1 MSDGKV
7 VYEVRADYDKL
18 DSDLNSAN
26 SKIEKGTSKWGSL
39 LQGVGQGIGHF
50 VADKAVEA
58 AKAVWELGTA
68 FEDGLAKVSTLVD
81 TASVDMDQ
89 LGDSLLDLSSKYGL
103 EASNLAEST
112 YNAIS
117 SNNAL
122 GKDSEAL
129 MKVLESSAK
138 LAKAGF
144 TDVDTATSAT
154 LKTLNAYGLGVE
166 SVDRIQKV
174 LIQTQNTG
182 ITTVGEL
189 GAVLAQVTPS
199 AAAAGIQFE
208 EVGAALATMTAQG
221 TPAAQA
227 TTQLNAV
234 ITAFMKPTADMIS
247 GLSGIAD
254 EMIKNGQL
262 SGENADHYT
271 RQKERLAELSREIL
285 ECNDG
290 TKESNQ
296 RYKELQNEIKLVNKE
311 IDAATAEMSL
321 QILEANGL
329 QGTLEL
335 LNKEFGGSTN
345 QMAAALSS
353 SEALKASLAIT
364 GKNAETFTSN
374 LHAMSTEADVV
385 GEGFEK
391 VSSTTN
397 EKLNVSFAKVKAL
410 AIELFQSLEPL
421 ISVVLSLAGA
431 IIQAISTGLQ
441 PILTIIKTITTA
453 IENWYKK
460 FSPLLDALL
469 GVQDACKGLVM
480 SAMQPLLDMFTRV
493 TNAFSNFY
501 GTIVNKV
508 KGAISSVSGLIGSL
522 TDKVSSLWST
532 LTGGGSSKKSS
543 GRSFAV
549 GNDFVP
555 EDNYPALLHRGEAVL
570 TAAEAKVWRAGG
582 NTRAG
587 QLSSA
592 TIGGASIDYDKLA
605 RSMSG
610 MTVVMDKQK
619 VGYIL
624 TPEISYNQAMNSDS
638 LERSGFNG

>member
-39 LQGVGQGIGHF
+39 LQGVSQGIGHF
-50 VADKAVEA
+50 VADKAVDAA
-58 AKAVWELGTA
+58 AKVWELGTA

-89 LGDSLLDLSSKYGL
+89 LGDSLLDLAAKYGL
-103 EASNLAEST
+103 EADALASSAYE
-112 YNAIS
+112 AIS
-117 SNNAL
+117 SSSAL
-122 GKDSEAL
+122 AEDTAGL
-129 MKVLESSAK
+129 MNILESSAK

-144 TDVDTATSAT
+144 TDVDTATQAT

-166 SVDRIQKV
+166 EADKIQKV
-174 LIQTQNTG
+174 LIQTQNYG
-182 ITTVGEL
+182 IATVGEL

-199 AAAAGIQFE
+199 AAAVGISFE

-234 ITAFMKPTADMIS
+234 ITAFLKPTADMIS

-271 RQKERLAELSREIL
+271 KQKERLAELSREIL

-311 IDAATAEMSL
+311 IDSATAEMSL

-374 LHAMSTEADVV
+374 LHAMSTETDVV

-391 VSSTTN
+391 VAGTASERMN
-397 EKLNVSFAKVKAL
+397 R
-410 AIELFQSLEPL
+410 
-421 ISVVLSLAGA
+421 SLATLKTSA
-431 IIQAISTGLQ
+431 VQLYQAI
-441 PILTIIKTITTA
+441 
-453 IENWYKK
+453 
-460 FSPLLDALL
+460 
-469 GVQDACKGLVM
+469 
-480 SAMQPLLDMFTRV
+480 QPLLSVLLDIASV
-493 TNAFSNFY
+493 L
-501 GTIVNKV
+501 VNKV
-508 KGAISSVSGLIGSL
+508 ASAISSASNWLGTMAS
-522 TDKVSSLWST
+522 KVSNLWST
-532 LTGGGSSKKSS
+532 ITGGGSSSKST
-543 GRSFAV
+543 GRSYAV

-582 NTRAG
+582 NTRTG

-592 TIGGASIDYDKLA
+592 TLGGSTIDYDKLA
-605 RSMSG
+605 QSMSG

-624 TPEISYNQAMNSDS
+624 TPEISRNQAMNSDS
-638 LERSGFNG
+638 LERSGFNV

>member
-391 VSSTTN
+391 VAGTASEKMNRSLSTLKASAIGLYQAIQPLLTV
-397 EKLNVSFAKVKAL
+397 LLDIASVLVSKVA
-410 AIELFQSLEPL
+410 S
-421 ISVVLSLAGA
+421 
-431 IIQAISTGLQ
+431 AISTASSWLGKMATKVSDLWA
-441 PILTIIKTITTA
+441 TIT
-453 IENWYKK
+453 
-460 FSPLLDALL
+460 
-469 GVQDACKGLVM
+469 
-480 SAMQPLLDMFTRV
+480 
-493 TNAFSNFY
+493 
-501 GTIVNKV
+501 
-508 KGAISSVSGLIGSL
+508 
-522 TDKVSSLWST
+522 
-532 LTGGGSSKKSS
+532 GGSKSSKSS

-624 TPEISYNQAMNSDS
+624 TPEISYNQARDMESK
-638 LERSGFNG
+638 ERSGYYV

>member
-50 VADKAVEA
+50 VADKAVDA
-58 AKAVWELGTA
+58 AKAVWELGTS

-89 LGDSLLDLSSKYGL
+89 LGDSLLDLSAKYGI
-103 EASNLAEST
+103 EADGLANSA

-117 SNNAL
+117 ANNAL
-122 GKDSEAL
+122 GKDTAGL

-166 SVDRIQKV
+166 ETDRIQKI

-189 GAVLAQVTPS
+189 GSVLSNVTPT
-199 AAAAGIQFE
+199 AAAMGVSFE
-208 EVGAALATMTAQG
+208 NVGAAIATMTAQG

-227 TTQLNAV
+227 TTQLNSLMAELGKEGTQAQKALMEAAEGTKYAGMSFQDM
-234 ITAFMKPTADMIS
+234 TAAGVPLNEIV
-247 GLSGIAD
+247 GLLEKSAQ
-254 EMIKNGQL
+254 KNGKTML
-262 SGENADHYT
+262 DMFS
-271 RQKERLAELSREIL
+271 SI
-285 ECNDG
+285 
-290 TKESNQ
+290 
-296 RYKELQNEIKLVNKE
+296 
-311 IDAATAEMSL
+311 
-321 QILEANGL
+321 EAG
-329 QGTLEL
+329 
-335 LNKEFGGSTN
+335 K
-345 QMAAALSS
+345 AALS
-353 SEALKASLAIT
+353 IT
-364 GKNAETFTSN
+364 GESSKTFTTN
-374 LHAMSTEADVV
+374 LRAMSTQTDVV
-385 GEGFEK
+385 NEGFEK
-391 VSSTTN
+391 VAKTSSGRMAQSLQTLKN
-397 EKLNVSFAKVKAL
+397 AAIQLYR
-410 AIELFQSLEPL
+410 AIE
-421 ISVVLSLAGA
+421 
-431 IIQAISTGLQ
+431 
-441 PILTIIKTITTA
+441 
-453 IENWYKK
+453 
-460 FSPLLDALL
+460 PLLS
-469 GVQDACKGLVM
+469 V
-480 SAMQPLLDMFTRV
+480 LLDI
-493 TNAFSNFY
+493 AS
-501 GTIVNKV
+501 ILVNKV
-508 KGAISSVSGLIGSL
+508 ASAISSASGWLGTMAS
-522 TDKVSSLWST
+522 KVKNLWST
-532 LTGGGSSKKSS
+532 ITGGASSSKSN
-543 GRSFAV
+543 GRSYAV

-587 QLSSA
+587 QLSGA
-592 TIGGASIDYDKLA
+592 TVSGTSIDYDKLA

-610 MTVVMDKQK
+610 LTVVMDKQK

-624 TPEISYNQAMNSDS
+624 TPEISHNQAMNSGS
-638 LERSGFNG
+638 MERSGFNG

>member
-18 DSDLNSAN
+18 ESDLSGAN

-39 LQGVGQGIGHF
+39 LQGVGQGIGQF
-50 VADKAVEA
+50 VSGKAVEA
-58 AKAVWELGTA
+58 ASAVWELGTA

-89 LGDSLLDLSSKYGL
+89 LGDSLLDLSAKYGL
-103 EASNLAEST
+103 EASNLAESA

-122 GKDSEAL
+122 GKDTEGL

-199 AAAAGIQFE
+199 AAAVGIQFE

-234 ITAFMKPTADMIS
+234 ITAFLKPTKEMKS
-247 GLSGIAD
+247 GLSEIAA

-262 SGENADHYT
+262 VGENADLYVHYQNRIQEIAEEIGT
-271 RQKERLAELSREIL
+271 LNLETKEGNDRYAELRKAL
-285 ECNDG
+285 QECH
-290 TKESNQ
+290 KEMDS
-296 RYKELQNEIKLVNKE
+296 V
-311 IDAATAEMSL
+311 TGEMSL
-321 QILEANGL
+321 QILEVNGL

-335 LNKEFGGSTN
+335 LNKEFDGSAN
-345 QMAAALSS
+345 QMAAALGS

-391 VSSTTN
+391 VAGTASEKMNRSLSTLKASAIGLYQAIQPLLTI
-397 EKLNVSFAKVKAL
+397 LLDIAAVLVSKVA
-410 AIELFQSLEPL
+410 S
-421 ISVVLSLAGA
+421 
-431 IIQAISTGLQ
+431 AISTASTWLGKMATKVSDLWA
-441 PILTIIKTITTA
+441 TIT
-453 IENWYKK
+453 
-460 FSPLLDALL
+460 
-469 GVQDACKGLVM
+469 
-480 SAMQPLLDMFTRV
+480 
-493 TNAFSNFY
+493 
-501 GTIVNKV
+501 
-508 KGAISSVSGLIGSL
+508 
-522 TDKVSSLWST
+522 
-532 LTGGGSSKKSS
+532 GGSKSNKSS
-543 GRSFAV
+543 GRSYAV

-587 QLSSA
+587 QLSGA
-592 TIGGASIDYDKLA
+592 MLGGSTIDYEKLA
-605 RSMSG
+605 RAMSG
-610 MTVVMDKQK
+610 MTVVMDKEI
-619 VGYIL
+619 VGTIV
-624 TPEISYNQAMNSDS
+624 ESSVSNRQARRVESVQ
-638 LERSGFNG
+638 RSGFNGRI

>member
-58 AKAVWELGTA
+58 ASAVWELGTA

-89 LGDSLLDLSSKYGL
+89 LGDGLLDLSAKYGL

-199 AAAAGIQFE
+199 AAAVGIQFE

-391 VSSTTN
+391 VAGTASEKMNRSLSTLKASAIGLYQAIQPLLTV
-397 EKLNVSFAKVKAL
+397 LLDIASVLVSKVA
-410 AIELFQSLEPL
+410 S
-421 ISVVLSLAGA
+421 
-431 IIQAISTGLQ
+431 AISTASSWLGKMATKVSDLWA
-441 PILTIIKTITTA
+441 TIT
-453 IENWYKK
+453 
-460 FSPLLDALL
+460 
-469 GVQDACKGLVM
+469 
-480 SAMQPLLDMFTRV
+480 
-493 TNAFSNFY
+493 
-501 GTIVNKV
+501 
-508 KGAISSVSGLIGSL
+508 
-522 TDKVSSLWST
+522 
-532 LTGGGSSKKSS
+532 GGSKSSKSS

-592 TIGGASIDYDKLA
+592 TIGGTSIDYDKLA

-610 MTVVMDKQK
+610 MTIVMDKQK

-624 TPEISYNQAMNSDS
+624 TPEISYNQARDMESK
-638 LERSGFNG
+638 ERSGYYV

>member
-39 LQGVGQGIGHF
+39 LQGVGQGSGHF

-58 AKAVWELGTA
+58 ASAVWELGTA

-89 LGDSLLDLSSKYGL
+89 LGDSLLDLSAKYGL
-103 EASNLAEST
+103 EASNLAESA

-122 GKDSEAL
+122 GKDTEGL

-144 TDVDTATSAT
+144 TDVDTAASAT

-166 SVDRIQKV
+166 SVDMVQKV

-199 AAAAGIQFE
+199 AAAAGIGFDQ
-208 EVGAALATMTAQG
+208 VGAAIATMTAQG

-234 ITAFMKPTADMIS
+234 FTAFLKPTKEMQM
-247 GLSGIAD
+247 GLFDLAY
-254 EMIKNGQL
+254 EMTK
-262 SGENADHYT
+262 SGELTSDNA
-271 RQKERLAELSREIL
+271 KEFLNLQNHLSKLCDEQARLDTSTKEGNERYQQLEKSLKDVQEEYIGLAGEMSMEIL
-285 ECNDG
+285 QA
-290 TKESNQ
+290 K
-296 RYKELQNEIKLVNKE
+296 
-311 IDAATAEMSL
+311 
-321 QILEANGL
+321 GL
-329 QGTLEL
+329 QGTLEA
-335 LNKEFGGSTN
+335 LNEAFGGSTN
-345 QMAAALSS
+345 RMAAALSS

-391 VSSTTN
+391 VAGTASEKMNRSLSTLKASAIGLYQAIQPLLTV
-397 EKLNVSFAKVKAL
+397 LLDIASVLVSKVA
-410 AIELFQSLEPL
+410 S
-421 ISVVLSLAGA
+421 
-431 IIQAISTGLQ
+431 AISTASSWLGKMATKVSDLWA
-441 PILTIIKTITTA
+441 TIT
-453 IENWYKK
+453 
-460 FSPLLDALL
+460 
-469 GVQDACKGLVM
+469 
-480 SAMQPLLDMFTRV
+480 
-493 TNAFSNFY
+493 
-501 GTIVNKV
+501 
-508 KGAISSVSGLIGSL
+508 
-522 TDKVSSLWST
+522 
-532 LTGGGSSKKSS
+532 GGSKSSKSS

-592 TIGGASIDYDKLA
+592 TIGGTPIDYDKLA

>member
-18 DSDLNSAN
+18 ESDLEGAN

-58 AKAVWELGTA
+58 AAAVWELGTA

-81 TASVDMDQ
+81 TASVDMNQ

-103 EASNLAEST
+103 EASNLAESA

-122 GKDSEAL
+122 GKDTESL

-144 TDVDTATSAT
+144 TDVDTAASAT

-199 AAAAGIQFE
+199 AAAVGIQFE

-234 ITAFMKPTADMIS
+234 ITAFLKPTKQMKIGLFDM
-247 GLSGIAD
+247 AN
-254 EMIKNGQL
+254 EMIHAG
-262 SGENADHYT
+262 
-271 RQKERLAELSREIL
+271 ELSSETAEDFLYVQQNITKL
-285 ECNDG
+285 CQEQEKLDTS
-290 TKESNQ
+290 TKEGNK
-296 RYKELQNEIKLVNKE
+296 RWKELEECVKGCQEEMFDL
-311 IDAATAEMSL
+311 AAEMSIEIL
-321 QILEANGL
+321 QTKGL
-329 QGTLEL
+329 QGTLEG
-335 LNKEFGGSTN
+335 LNEVLFGSTTR
-345 QMAAALSS
+345 MADALSS
-353 SEALKASLAIT
+353 TEALKAMLAIT
-364 GKNAETFTSN
+364 GQNAETFTSN
-374 LHAMSTEADVV
+374 LHAMSTETDVV

-391 VSSTTN
+391 VAGTASEKMNRSLST
-397 EKLNVSFAKVKAL
+397 LKAS
-410 AIELFQSLEPL
+410 AIGLY
-421 ISVVLSLAGA
+421 
-431 IIQAISTGLQ
+431 QAI
-441 PILTIIKTITTA
+441 
-453 IENWYKK
+453 
-460 FSPLLDALL
+460 
-469 GVQDACKGLVM
+469 
-480 SAMQPLLDMFTRV
+480 QPLLTILLDIAAVLVSKVASAINT
-493 TNAFSNFY
+493 ASDWL
-501 GTIVNKV
+501 GTM
-508 KGAISSVSGLIGSL
+508 AS
-522 TDKVSSLWST
+522 KVSNLWST
-532 LTGGGSSKKSS
+532 ITGGSKNSKSN
-543 GRSFAV
+543 GRSYAV

-570 TAAEAKVWRAGG
+570 TAAEAKIWRAGG
-582 NTRAG
+582 NTRTG
-587 QLSSA
+587 QLSS
-592 TIGGASIDYDKLA
+592 TISGGSSLDYDKLA
-605 RSMSG
+605 RAMSG
-610 MTVVMDKQK
+610 MTVVMDGKT
-619 VGYIL
+619 VGRL
-624 TPEISYNQAMNSDS
+624 VEGHVSAQQARRVESMQ
-638 LERSGFNG
+638 RSGFNGRL